1 MVKFNSAQEFLKEL
15 EKDKDKV
22 ERRIVRLVYQ
32 WTPSK
37 LSPNIQHLS
46 VVATARVEGEVYRL
60 DRYCGDVW
68 QIDGQDEP
76 VKKKAE
82 ETSKVLGEGCAA
94 LGLEVRSGCF
104 EP

>member
-22 ERRIVRLVYQ
+22 ERRIVRLVYV
-32 WTPSK
+32 WVPSR
-37 LSPNIQHLS
+37 LSSNIQHLS
-46 VVATARVEGEVYRL
+46 VVATARVEGLVYRL

-82 ETSKVLGEGCAA
+82 ETSKLLSDGCAA
-94 LGLEVRSGCF
+94 LGLEVRNGLF